1 MAKFSTIILAAGVGS
16 RMKSH
21 KPKVLHRICG
31 KSMIARI
38 TEAALQVSDDVH
50 IVLYHQKEVIEAHLC
65 EYFGDKLESIS
76 LHTQDCQN
84 FPGTGG
90 ALMEPSGNAENVK
103 TSQNAKVESV
113 FDDHAAGGRIFL
125 KKHRLTPSG
134 IPCFDEKVGLCSGE
148 QGDKTCGLSTQ
159 RATNSPL
166 FRKKPTP
173 ETQTPKPSKQMFSIK
188 YDRLVVLNGDMPLI
202 TPESIAAIAH
212 TQAPIV
218 VSTITLENPSG
229 YGRVQVD
236 SSGQITQIIEEKD
249 CDESQKSIK
258 LVNAGIYGFDR
269 ELLERSLPRLS
280 NDNAQQEYYLTD
292 IIALARSGDSA
303 LRDKS
308 LIASRARRLHTPS
321 MRPCARSQSKDFSSQ
336 ILESCPEMDKQTS
349 AIPRILEEDKQ
360 AGREK
365 SCSEQVAPE
374 NLQNPTAKQATAV
387 QGEAAAG
394 FFRIPRILEEDKQA
408 GREKSCREQLQL
420 ESTFDNPATPQTQ
433 KMDSKGEAQTLSKPA
448 QDSRSFTQNT
458 PILNTPQAAANE
470 DSRGEA
476 QTLSKPA
483 QDSRILE
490 LESGL
495 FEPRKEI
502 RLGRL
507 STQRGDEIHDSSP
520 KAESTNDPNTLIA
533 PFYGNPR
540 EFMGVNSKSELAQ
553 AESIRLQELR
563 QRAMDQG
570 VIMRLPESI
579 YLEEWVEF
587 EGECEIEN
595 NVRICGKSVIK
606 HSHIKASSVVEDSVI
621 EHSDI
626 GPMAHIR
633 PKSHISH
640 THIGNFVETKAA
652 HLEGVKAGHLSYLG
666 DCEIGA
672 GSNVGAGVITCNYDG
687 KGKHRTIIGQN
698 VFIGSDCQLIAPVEI
713 ESNAI
718 IGAGSTIT
726 TNVKS
731 GELALSR
738 TKQSNIA
745 GFFHRFFANTK
756 ERQC

>member
-1 MAKFSTIILAAGVGS
+1 MKFSVVILAAGVGS
-16 RMKSH
+16 RMKSP
-21 KPKVLHRICG
+21 KPKVLHSICG

-50 IVLYHQKEVIEAHLC
+50 IVLYHQKEVIEAHIR

-90 ALMEPSGNAENVK
+90 ALMEPSGKLIDLA
-103 TSQNAKVESV
+103 
-113 FDDHAAGGRIFL
+113 H
-125 KKHRLTPSG
+125 
-134 IPCFDEKVGLCSGE
+134 
-148 QGDKTCGLSTQ
+148 
-159 RATNSPL
+159 
-166 FRKKPTP
+166 
-173 ETQTPKPSKQMFSIK
+173 
-188 YDRLVVLNGDMPLI
+188 DRLVVLNGDMPLI
-202 TPESIAAIAH
+202 SPESIAAIAH

-229 YGRVQVD
+229 YGRVLVD

-249 CDESQKSIK
+249 CNQAQKAIN

-292 IIALARSGDSA
+292 IIALARSWDSA
-303 LRDKS
+303 LGK
-308 LIASRARRLHTPS
+308 H
-321 MRPCARSQSKDFSSQ
+321 
-336 ILESCPEMDKQTS
+336 S
-349 AIPRILEEDKQ
+349 ADL
-360 AGREK
+360 ANFG
-365 SCSEQVAPE
+365 
-374 NLQNPTAKQATAV
+374 ATADHQSSSAPKFAKNSKSPTV
-387 QGEAAAG
+387 
-394 FFRIPRILEEDKQA
+394 PRILEEDKQA

-420 ESTFDNPATPQTQ
+420 ESTFAT
-433 KMDSKGEAQTLSKPA
+433 ATLHEPTK
-448 QDSRSFTQNT
+448 DSRVV
-458 PILNTPQAAANE
+458 
-470 DSRGEA
+470 
-476 QTLSKPA
+476 
-483 QDSRILE
+483 E
-490 LESGL
+490 LES
-495 FEPRKEI
+495 
-502 RLGRL
+502 
-507 STQRGDEIHDSSP
+507 S
-520 KAESTNDPNTLIA
+520 APNRIAIA
-533 PFYGNPR
+533 PFYGNAR

-587 EGECEIEN
+587 DGECEIEN

-606 HSHIKASSVVEDSVI
+606 HSHIKAGSVVEDSVI

-666 DCEIGA
+666 DCEIGS

-687 KGKHRTIIGQN
+687 KSKHKTHVGEH
-698 VFIGSDCQLIAPVEI
+698 VFIGSDCQLIAPCNI
-713 ESNAI
+713 ESHSI
-718 IGAGSTIT
+718 IAAGSTIT
-726 TNVKS
+726 DKVAS
-731 GELALSR
+731 GELAISR
-738 TKQSNIA
+738 VKQKNIA
-745 GFFHRFFANTK
+745 GFFFRFFGK
-756 ERQC
+756 SRD

>member
-16 RMKSH
+16 RMKSN
-21 KPKVLHRICG
+21 KPKVLHSICG

-38 TEAALQVSDDVH
+38 TEAALRVSDDVH
-50 IVLYHQKEVIEAHLC
+50 IVLYHQKEVIEAHLR
-65 EYFGDKLESIS
+65 EYFGSKLESIT

-90 ALMEPSGNAENVK
+90 ALMDSSGKLIDLA
-103 TSQNAKVESV
+103 
-113 FDDHAAGGRIFL
+113 H
-125 KKHRLTPSG
+125 
-134 IPCFDEKVGLCSGE
+134 
-148 QGDKTCGLSTQ
+148 
-159 RATNSPL
+159 
-166 FRKKPTP
+166 
-173 ETQTPKPSKQMFSIK
+173 
-188 YDRLVVLNGDMPLI
+188 DRLVVLNGDMPLI
-202 TPESIAAIAH
+202 SPESIATIAH

-229 YGRVQVD
+229 YGRVLVD

-249 CDESQKSIK
+249 CNQAQKAIT

-292 IIALARSGDSA
+292 IIALAKEQWDSA
-303 LRDKS
+303 LGKHSADLANFGATADHQSSSAPKFAKNSKS
-308 LIASRARRLHTPS
+308 
-321 MRPCARSQSKDFSSQ
+321 
-336 ILESCPEMDKQTS
+336 
-349 AIPRILEEDKQ
+349 
-360 AGREK
+360 
-365 SCSEQVAPE
+365 
-374 NLQNPTAKQATAV
+374 PTAM
-387 QGEAAAG
+387 
-394 FFRIPRILEEDKQA
+394 PRILEEDKQA
-408 GREKSCREQLQL
+408 GREKSCREQTDL
-420 ESTFDNPATPQTQ
+420 ESTFDTATHEPA
-433 KMDSKGEAQTLSKPA
+433 K
-448 QDSRSFTQNT
+448 
-458 PILNTPQAAANE
+458 
-470 DSRGEA
+470 
-476 QTLSKPA
+476 
-483 QDSRILE
+483 DSRIVE
-490 LESGL
+490 LES
-495 FEPRKEI
+495 
-502 RLGRL
+502 
-507 STQRGDEIHDSSP
+507 S
-520 KAESTNDPNTLIA
+520 APNRIKIA

-595 NVRICGKSVIK
+595 NVRICGKSIIK

-666 DCEIGA
+666 DCEIGS

-698 VFIGSDCQLIAPVEI
+698 VFIGSDTQLIAPVEI

-745 GFFHRFFANTK
+745 GFFYRFFAK
-756 ERQC
+756 PKA

>member
-1 MAKFSTIILAAGVGS
+1 MKHCHKSISICLRSVWRGSKARNKARAKQVKGVKGEQMAKFSTIILAAGVGS

-303 LRDKS
+303 LGRQSRVGFGAKNGDCCGEPAVITTQGNS
-308 LIASRARRLHTPS
+308 LDS
-321 MRPCARSQSKDFSSQ
+321 PCKAPFLS
-336 ILESCPEMDKQTS
+336 P
-349 AIPRILEEDKQ
+349 
-360 AGREK
+360 K
-365 SCSEQVAPE
+365 SCREQVAPE

-420 ESTFDNPATPQTQ
+420 ESTFDTATLHEPT
-433 KMDSKGEAQTLSKPA
+433 K
-448 QDSRSFTQNT
+448 DSRSFAQNAQ
-458 PILNTPQAAANE
+458 NVATPQAEGFEMRNCGFQGGGEGILLGVNE
-470 DSRGEA
+470 QA
-476 QTLSKPA
+476 PA
-483 QDSRILE
+483 
-490 LESGL
+490 
-495 FEPRKEI
+495 
-502 RLGRL
+502 
-507 STQRGDEIHDSSP
+507 
-520 KAESTNDPNTLIA
+520 AESTICRSKPTPNTLIA

-713 ESNAI
+713 ESNAM

>member
-1 MAKFSTIILAAGVGS
+1 MKFSVVILAAGVGS

-31 KSMIARI
+31 KSMIVRI

-65 EYFGDKLESIS
+65 EYFGDKLESIT

-90 ALMEPSGNAENVK
+90 ALMEPSGKLIDLA
-103 TSQNAKVESV
+103 
-113 FDDHAAGGRIFL
+113 
-125 KKHRLTPSG
+125 
-134 IPCFDEKVGLCSGE
+134 
-148 QGDKTCGLSTQ
+148 
-159 RATNSPL
+159 
-166 FRKKPTP
+166 
-173 ETQTPKPSKQMFSIK
+173 

-236 SSGQITQIIEEKD
+236 PSGQITQIIEEKD
-249 CDESQKSIK
+249 CDESQKAIT
-258 LVNAGIYGFDR
+258 LVNAGIYAFDR

-280 NDNAQQEYYLTD
+280 NDNAQREYYLTD

-303 LRDKS
+303 LGKHSADLANFGATADYQSSSAPKFAKNSKS
-308 LIASRARRLHTPS
+308 
-321 MRPCARSQSKDFSSQ
+321 
-336 ILESCPEMDKQTS
+336 
-349 AIPRILEEDKQ
+349 
-360 AGREK
+360 
-365 SCSEQVAPE
+365 
-374 NLQNPTAKQATAV
+374 PTAM
-387 QGEAAAG
+387 
-394 FFRIPRILEEDKQA
+394 PRILEEDKQA

-420 ESTFDNPATPQTQ
+420 ESTFDTAT
-433 KMDSKGEAQTLSKPA
+433 LHKPA
-448 QDSRSFTQNT
+448 KDSRSFAQNAQ
-458 PILNTPQAAANE
+458 NVATPQAEGFEMRNCGFQGG
-470 DSRGEA
+470 GEGIYLA
-476 QTLSKPA
+476 ESQAPA
-483 QDSRILE
+483 
-490 LESGL
+490 
-495 FEPRKEI
+495 
-502 RLGRL
+502 
-507 STQRGDEIHDSSP
+507 
-520 KAESTNDPNTLIA
+520 AESTICRSKPTPNTLIA
-533 PFYGNPR
+533 PFYGNAR

-587 EGECEIEN
+587 DGECEIEN
-595 NVRICGKSVIK
+595 NVRICGKSIIK
-606 HSHIKASSVVEDSVI
+606 HSHIKAGSVIEHSVI

-713 ESNAI
+713 ESSSI

>member
-16 RMKSH
+16 RMKSN

-50 IVLYHQKEVIEAHLC
+50 IVLYHQKEVIEAHLR
-65 EYFGDKLESIS
+65 EYFGSKLESIT

-90 ALMEPSGNAENVK
+90 ALMDSSGKLIDLA
-103 TSQNAKVESV
+103 
-113 FDDHAAGGRIFL
+113 H
-125 KKHRLTPSG
+125 
-134 IPCFDEKVGLCSGE
+134 
-148 QGDKTCGLSTQ
+148 
-159 RATNSPL
+159 
-166 FRKKPTP
+166 
-173 ETQTPKPSKQMFSIK
+173 
-188 YDRLVVLNGDMPLI
+188 DRLVVLNGDMPLI
-202 TPESIAAIAH
+202 TPESIATIAQA
-212 TQAPIV
+212 QAPII

-229 YGRVQVD
+229 YGRVLVD

-249 CDESQKSIK
+249 CNQAQKAIT

-269 ELLERSLPRLS
+269 GLLERSLPRLT

-292 IIALARSGDSA
+292 VIALNAALDST
-303 LRDKS
+303 S
-308 LIASRARRLHTPS
+308 L
-321 MRPCARSQSKDFSSQ
+321 
-336 ILESCPEMDKQTS
+336 LESS
-349 AIPRILEEDKQ
+349 APNRIK
-360 AGREK
+360 
-365 SCSEQVAPE
+365 
-374 NLQNPTAKQATAV
+374 
-387 QGEAAAG
+387 
-394 FFRIPRILEEDKQA
+394 
-408 GREKSCREQLQL
+408 
-420 ESTFDNPATPQTQ
+420 
-433 KMDSKGEAQTLSKPA
+433 
-448 QDSRSFTQNT
+448 
-458 PILNTPQAAANE
+458 
-470 DSRGEA
+470 
-476 QTLSKPA
+476 
-483 QDSRILE
+483 
-490 LESGL
+490 
-495 FEPRKEI
+495 
-502 RLGRL
+502 
-507 STQRGDEIHDSSP
+507 
-520 KAESTNDPNTLIA
+520 IA
-533 PFYGNPR
+533 PFYGNAR

-666 DCEIGA
+666 DCEIGS

-698 VFIGSDCQLIAPVEI
+698 VFIGSDTQLVAPVEI
-713 ESNAI
+713 ESSAI

-745 GFFHRFFANTK
+745 GFFYRFFAK
-756 ERQC
+756 P

>member
-16 RMKSH
+16 RMKSN

-50 IVLYHQKEVIEAHLC
+50 IVLYHQKEVIEAHLR
-65 EYFGDKLESIS
+65 EYFGSKLESIT

-90 ALMEPSGNAENVK
+90 ALMDSSGKLIDLA
-103 TSQNAKVESV
+103 
-113 FDDHAAGGRIFL
+113 H
-125 KKHRLTPSG
+125 
-134 IPCFDEKVGLCSGE
+134 
-148 QGDKTCGLSTQ
+148 
-159 RATNSPL
+159 
-166 FRKKPTP
+166 
-173 ETQTPKPSKQMFSIK
+173 
-188 YDRLVVLNGDMPLI
+188 DRLVVLNGDMPLI
-202 TPESIAAIAH
+202 TPESIATIAQA
-212 TQAPIV
+212 QAPII

-229 YGRVQVD
+229 YGRVLVD

-249 CDESQKSIK
+249 CNQAQKAIT

-269 ELLERSLPRLS
+269 GLLERSLPRLT
-280 NDNAQQEYYLTD
+280 NDNAQREYYLTD
-292 IIALARSGDSA
+292 VVALNAALDST
-303 LRDKS
+303 S
-308 LIASRARRLHTPS
+308 L
-321 MRPCARSQSKDFSSQ
+321 
-336 ILESCPEMDKQTS
+336 LESS
-349 AIPRILEEDKQ
+349 APNRIK
-360 AGREK
+360 
-365 SCSEQVAPE
+365 
-374 NLQNPTAKQATAV
+374 
-387 QGEAAAG
+387 
-394 FFRIPRILEEDKQA
+394 
-408 GREKSCREQLQL
+408 
-420 ESTFDNPATPQTQ
+420 
-433 KMDSKGEAQTLSKPA
+433 
-448 QDSRSFTQNT
+448 
-458 PILNTPQAAANE
+458 
-470 DSRGEA
+470 
-476 QTLSKPA
+476 
-483 QDSRILE
+483 
-490 LESGL
+490 
-495 FEPRKEI
+495 
-502 RLGRL
+502 
-507 STQRGDEIHDSSP
+507 
-520 KAESTNDPNTLIA
+520 IA
-533 PFYGNPR
+533 PFYGNAR

-595 NVRICGKSVIK
+595 NVRICGKSIIR

-652 HLEGVKAGHLSYLG
+652 HLDGVKAGHLSYLG
-666 DCEIGA
+666 DCEIGS

-687 KGKHRTIIGQN
+687 KQKHRTIIGQN
-698 VFIGSDCQLIAPVEI
+698 VFIGSDTQLIAPVEI
-713 ESNAI
+713 ESSAI

-745 GFFHRFFANTK
+745 GFFHRFFAK
-756 ERQC
+756 PKA

>member
-1 MAKFSTIILAAGVGS
+1 MKFSVVILAAGVGS

-90 ALMEPSGNAENVK
+90 ALMDSSGKLIDLA
-103 TSQNAKVESV
+103 
-113 FDDHAAGGRIFL
+113 H
-125 KKHRLTPSG
+125 
-134 IPCFDEKVGLCSGE
+134 
-148 QGDKTCGLSTQ
+148 
-159 RATNSPL
+159 
-166 FRKKPTP
+166 
-173 ETQTPKPSKQMFSIK
+173 
-188 YDRLVVLNGDMPLI
+188 DRLVVLNGDMPLI
-202 TPESIAAIAH
+202 SPESIAAIAH

-249 CDESQKSIK
+249 CDESQKSIN

-292 IIALARSGDSA
+292 IIALARSGDSRVGFGA
-303 LRDKS
+303 KNGDCCGEPQVSTQGNS
-308 LIASRARRLHTPS
+308 LDS
-321 MRPCARSQSKDFSSQ
+321 PCKAPFLS
-336 ILESCPEMDKQTS
+336 P
-349 AIPRILEEDKQ
+349 
-360 AGREK
+360 K
-365 SCSEQVAPE
+365 SCREQVAPE
-374 NLQNPTAKQATAV
+374 NLQSPTAKQATAV

-408 GREKSCREQLQL
+408 GREKSCSEQLQL

-433 KMDSKGEAQTLSKPA
+433 KMDSRGEAQTLSKPA
-448 QDSRSFTQNT
+448 QDSRSFAQNAQ
-458 PILNTPQAAANE
+458 NVATPQAEGFEMRNCGFQGGGEGILLGVNE
-470 DSRGEA
+470 QA
-476 QTLSKPA
+476 PA
-483 QDSRILE
+483 
-490 LESGL
+490 
-495 FEPRKEI
+495 
-502 RLGRL
+502 
-507 STQRGDEIHDSSP
+507 
-520 KAESTNDPNTLIA
+520 AESTICRSKPTPNRIKIT

-640 THIGNFVETKAA
+640 THIGNFVETKSA

-666 DCEIGA
+666 DCEIGS

-687 KGKHRTIIGQN
+687 KSKHKTHVGEH
-698 VFIGSDCQLIAPVEI
+698 VFIGSDCQLIAPCNI
-713 ESNAI
+713 ESHSI
-718 IGAGSTIT
+718 IAAGSTIT
-726 TNVKS
+726 DKVAS
-731 GELALSR
+731 GELAISR
-738 TKQSNIA
+738 VKQKNIA
-745 GFFHRFFANTK
+745 GFFFRFFGK
-756 ERQC
+756 SRD

>member
-50 IVLYHQKEVIEAHLC
+50 IVLYHQKEVIEAHLR
-65 EYFGDKLESIS
+65 EYFGSKLESIT

-90 ALMEPSGNAENVK
+90 ALMDSSGKLIDLA
-103 TSQNAKVESV
+103 
-113 FDDHAAGGRIFL
+113 H
-125 KKHRLTPSG
+125 
-134 IPCFDEKVGLCSGE
+134 
-148 QGDKTCGLSTQ
+148 
-159 RATNSPL
+159 
-166 FRKKPTP
+166 
-173 ETQTPKPSKQMFSIK
+173 
-188 YDRLVVLNGDMPLI
+188 DRLVVLNGDMPLI
-202 TPESIAAIAH
+202 TPESIATIAQA
-212 TQAPIV
+212 QAPII

-229 YGRVQVD
+229 YGRVLVD

-249 CDESQKSIK
+249 CNQAQKAIT

-269 ELLERSLPRLS
+269 GLLERSLPRLT

-292 IIALARSGDSA
+292 VIALNAGRDSA
-303 LRDKS
+303 LGKHSADLANFGATADHQSSSAPKFAKNSKS
-308 LIASRARRLHTPS
+308 
-321 MRPCARSQSKDFSSQ
+321 
-336 ILESCPEMDKQTS
+336 
-349 AIPRILEEDKQ
+349 
-360 AGREK
+360 
-365 SCSEQVAPE
+365 
-374 NLQNPTAKQATAV
+374 PTAM
-387 QGEAAAG
+387 
-394 FFRIPRILEEDKQA
+394 PRILEEDKQA

-420 ESTFDNPATPQTQ
+420 ESTFDTATHDPA
-433 KMDSKGEAQTLSKPA
+433 K
-448 QDSRSFTQNT
+448 
-458 PILNTPQAAANE
+458 
-470 DSRGEA
+470 
-476 QTLSKPA
+476 
-483 QDSRILE
+483 DSRIVE
-490 LESGL
+490 LESSAAN
-495 FEPRKEI
+495 RIK
-502 RLGRL
+502 
-507 STQRGDEIHDSSP
+507 
-520 KAESTNDPNTLIA
+520 IA

-553 AESIRLQELR
+553 AEAIRLQELR

-595 NVRICGKSVIK
+595 NVRICGKSIIR
-606 HSHIKASSVVEDSVI
+606 HSHIKAGSVIEHSVI

-633 PKSHISH
+633 PSSHISH

-652 HLEGVKAGHLSYLG
+652 HLDGVKAGHLSYLG
-666 DCEIGA
+666 DCEIGS

-687 KGKHRTIIGQN
+687 KQKHRTIIGQN
-698 VFIGSDCQLIAPVEI
+698 VFIGSDTQLIAPVEI
-713 ESNAI
+713 ESSSI

-745 GFFHRFFANTK
+745 GFFHRFFAK
-756 ERQC
+756 PKA

>member
-1 MAKFSTIILAAGVGS
+1 MKFSVVILAAGVGS

-31 KSMIARI
+31 KSMIVRI

-90 ALMEPSGNAENVK
+90 ALMDSSGKLIDLA
-103 TSQNAKVESV
+103 
-113 FDDHAAGGRIFL
+113 H
-125 KKHRLTPSG
+125 
-134 IPCFDEKVGLCSGE
+134 
-148 QGDKTCGLSTQ
+148 
-159 RATNSPL
+159 
-166 FRKKPTP
+166 
-173 ETQTPKPSKQMFSIK
+173 
-188 YDRLVVLNGDMPLI
+188 DRLVVLNGDMPLI

-229 YGRVQVD
+229 YGRVLVD

-249 CDESQKSIK
+249 CNQAQKAIN

-280 NDNAQQEYYLTD
+280 NDNAQREYYLTD
-292 IIALARSGDSA
+292 VIALAGRDSRVGFGAKNGDCCGEPA
-303 LRDKS
+303 VITTQGNS
-308 LIASRARRLHTPS
+308 LDS
-321 MRPCARSQSKDFSSQ
+321 PCKAPFLS
-336 ILESCPEMDKQTS
+336 P
-349 AIPRILEEDKQ
+349 
-360 AGREK
+360 K
-365 SCSEQVAPE
+365 SCREQVAPE
-374 NLQNPTAKQATAV
+374 NLQSPTA
-387 QGEAAAG
+387 
-394 FFRIPRILEEDKQA
+394 IPRILEEDKQA
-408 GREKSCREQLQL
+408 GREKSCREPLQP

-433 KMDSKGEAQTLSKPA
+433 KMDSRGEAQTLSDPA

-470 DSRGEA
+470 DSRDNA

-520 KAESTNDPNTLIA
+520 KPATAVQGEAAAGFFRKAESTNDPNTLIT
-533 PFYGNPR
+533 PFYGNAR

-563 QRAMDQG
+563 RRAMDQG

-666 DCEIGA
+666 DCEIGS

-698 VFIGSDCQLIAPVEI
+698 VFIGSDCQLIAPCNI
-713 ESNAI
+713 ESHSI
-718 IGAGSTIT
+718 IAAGSTIT
-726 TNVKS
+726 DKVAS
-731 GELALSR
+731 GELAISR
-738 TKQSNIA
+738 VKQKNIA
-745 GFFHRFFANTK
+745 GFFFRFFGK
-756 ERQC
+756 SRD

>member
-16 RMKSH
+16 RMKSN
-21 KPKVLHRICG
+21 KPKVLHSICG

-50 IVLYHQKEVIEAHLC
+50 IVLYHQKEVIEAHLR
-65 EYFGDKLESIS
+65 EYFGSKLESIT

-90 ALMEPSGNAENVK
+90 ALMDSSGKLIDLA
-103 TSQNAKVESV
+103 
-113 FDDHAAGGRIFL
+113 H
-125 KKHRLTPSG
+125 
-134 IPCFDEKVGLCSGE
+134 
-148 QGDKTCGLSTQ
+148 
-159 RATNSPL
+159 
-166 FRKKPTP
+166 
-173 ETQTPKPSKQMFSIK
+173 
-188 YDRLVVLNGDMPLI
+188 DRLVVLNGDMPLI
-202 TPESIAAIAH
+202 TPESIATIAQA
-212 TQAPIV
+212 QAPII

-229 YGRVQVD
+229 YGRVLVD
-236 SSGQITQIIEEKD
+236 PSGQITQIIEEKD
-249 CDESQKSIK
+249 CNQAQKAIT

-269 ELLERSLPRLS
+269 GLLERSLPRLT
-280 NDNAQQEYYLTD
+280 NDNAQREYYLTD
-292 IIALARSGDSA
+292 VVALNAALDST
-303 LRDKS
+303 S
-308 LIASRARRLHTPS
+308 L
-321 MRPCARSQSKDFSSQ
+321 
-336 ILESCPEMDKQTS
+336 LESS
-349 AIPRILEEDKQ
+349 APNRIK
-360 AGREK
+360 
-365 SCSEQVAPE
+365 
-374 NLQNPTAKQATAV
+374 
-387 QGEAAAG
+387 
-394 FFRIPRILEEDKQA
+394 
-408 GREKSCREQLQL
+408 
-420 ESTFDNPATPQTQ
+420 
-433 KMDSKGEAQTLSKPA
+433 
-448 QDSRSFTQNT
+448 
-458 PILNTPQAAANE
+458 
-470 DSRGEA
+470 
-476 QTLSKPA
+476 
-483 QDSRILE
+483 
-490 LESGL
+490 
-495 FEPRKEI
+495 
-502 RLGRL
+502 
-507 STQRGDEIHDSSP
+507 
-520 KAESTNDPNTLIA
+520 IA
-533 PFYGNPR
+533 PFYGNAR

-666 DCEIGA
+666 DCEIGS

-698 VFIGSDCQLIAPVEI
+698 VFIGSDTQLVAPVEI

-745 GFFHRFFANTK
+745 GFFYRFFAK
-756 ERQC
+756 S

>member
-1 MAKFSTIILAAGVGS
+1 MKFSVVILAAGVGS

-31 KSMIARI
+31 KSMIVRI

-90 ALMEPSGNAENVK
+90 ALMEPSGKLIDLA
-103 TSQNAKVESV
+103 
-113 FDDHAAGGRIFL
+113 
-125 KKHRLTPSG
+125 
-134 IPCFDEKVGLCSGE
+134 
-148 QGDKTCGLSTQ
+148 
-159 RATNSPL
+159 
-166 FRKKPTP
+166 
-173 ETQTPKPSKQMFSIK
+173 

-249 CDESQKSIK
+249 CDESQKSIN

-269 ELLERSLPRLS
+269 ELLECSLPRLS

-292 IIALARSGDSA
+292 IIALAREQWDSA
-303 LRDKS
+303 LGKHSADLANFGATADHQSSSAPKFAKNSKS
-308 LIASRARRLHTPS
+308 
-321 MRPCARSQSKDFSSQ
+321 
-336 ILESCPEMDKQTS
+336 
-349 AIPRILEEDKQ
+349 
-360 AGREK
+360 
-365 SCSEQVAPE
+365 
-374 NLQNPTAKQATAV
+374 PTATPK
-387 QGEAAAG
+387 
-394 FFRIPRILEEDKQA
+394 ILEEDKQA
-408 GREKSCREQLQL
+408 GREKSCREQLQP
-420 ESTFDNPATPQTQ
+420 ESTFDTATLHEPA
-433 KMDSKGEAQTLSKPA
+433 K
-448 QDSRSFTQNT
+448 
-458 PILNTPQAAANE
+458 

-476 QTLSKPA
+476 QTLSEPA

-502 RLGRL
+502 RLGCL

-520 KAESTNDPNTLIA
+520 KAESTNDPKPLIA
-533 PFYGNPR
+533 PFYGNAR

-587 EGECEIEN
+587 DGECEIEN
-595 NVRICGKSVIK
+595 NVRICGRSVIK
-606 HSHIKASSVVEDSVI
+606 HSHIKAGSVVEDSVI

-640 THIGNFVETKAA
+640 THIGNFVETKSA

-666 DCEIGA
+666 DCEIGS

-687 KGKHRTIIGQN
+687 KSKHKTHVGEH
-698 VFIGSDCQLIAPVEI
+698 VFIGSDCQLIAPCNI
-713 ESNAI
+713 ESHSI
-718 IGAGSTIT
+718 IAAGSTIT
-726 TNVKS
+726 DKVAS
-731 GELALSR
+731 GELAISR
-738 TKQSNIA
+738 VKQKNIA
-745 GFFHRFFANTK
+745 GFFFRFFGK
-756 ERQC
+756 SRD

>member
-1 MAKFSTIILAAGVGS
+1 MKFSVVILAAGVGS
-16 RMKSH
+16 RMKSN
-21 KPKVLHRICG
+21 KPKVLHSICG

-65 EYFGDKLESIS
+65 EYFGDKLESIT

-90 ALMEPSGNAENVK
+90 ALMDSSGKLIDLA
-103 TSQNAKVESV
+103 
-113 FDDHAAGGRIFL
+113 H
-125 KKHRLTPSG
+125 
-134 IPCFDEKVGLCSGE
+134 
-148 QGDKTCGLSTQ
+148 
-159 RATNSPL
+159 
-166 FRKKPTP
+166 
-173 ETQTPKPSKQMFSIK
+173 
-188 YDRLVVLNGDMPLI
+188 DRLVVLNGDMPLI
-202 TPESIAAIAH
+202 SPESIATIAQA
-212 TQAPIV
+212 QAPII

-229 YGRVQVD
+229 YGRVLVD
-236 SSGQITQIIEEKD
+236 PSGQITQIIEEKD
-249 CDESQKSIK
+249 CNQAQKAIK

-269 ELLERSLPRLS
+269 ELLASSLPKLT

-292 IIALARSGDSA
+292 IIALAGRDSA
-303 LRDKS
+303 LGKHSADLANFGATADHQSSSAPKFAKNSKS
-308 LIASRARRLHTPS
+308 PTA
-321 MRPCARSQSKDFSSQ
+321 M
-336 ILESCPEMDKQTS
+336 
-349 AIPRILEEDKQ
+349 PRILEEY
-360 AGREK
+360 
-365 SCSEQVAPE
+365 
-374 NLQNPTAKQATAV
+374 
-387 QGEAAAG
+387 
-394 FFRIPRILEEDKQA
+394 KQA

-433 KMDSKGEAQTLSKPA
+433 KMDS
-448 QDSRSFTQNT
+448 
-458 PILNTPQAAANE
+458 
-470 DSRGEA
+470 RGEA
-476 QTLSKPA
+476 QTLSEPA

-502 RLGRL
+502 RLGCL

-520 KAESTNDPNTLIA
+520 KAESTNDPKPLIA

-553 AESIRLQELR
+553 AEAIRLQELR

-595 NVRICGKSVIK
+595 NVRICGKSIIK
-606 HSHIKASSVVEDSVI
+606 HSHIKAGSVIEHSVI

-640 THIGNFVETKAA
+640 THIGNFVETKSA
-652 HLEGVKAGHLSYLG
+652 HLDGVKAGHLSYLG
-666 DCEIGA
+666 DCEIGS

-687 KGKHRTIIGQN
+687 KQKHRTIIGQN
-698 VFIGSDCQLIAPVEI
+698 VFIGSDTQLVAPVEI
-713 ESNAI
+713 ESSSI

-745 GFFHRFFANTK
+745 GFFFRFFGK
-756 ERQC
+756 SRD

>member
-1 MAKFSTIILAAGVGS
+1 MKFSVVILAAGVGS

-21 KPKVLHRICG
+21 KPKVLHSICG

-50 IVLYHQKEVIEAHLC
+50 IVLYHQKEVIEAHIR

-90 ALMEPSGNAENVK
+90 ALMDSSGKLIDLA
-103 TSQNAKVESV
+103 
-113 FDDHAAGGRIFL
+113 H
-125 KKHRLTPSG
+125 
-134 IPCFDEKVGLCSGE
+134 
-148 QGDKTCGLSTQ
+148 
-159 RATNSPL
+159 
-166 FRKKPTP
+166 
-173 ETQTPKPSKQMFSIK
+173 
-188 YDRLVVLNGDMPLI
+188 DRLVVLNGDMPLI
-202 TPESIAAIAH
+202 SPESIAAIAH

-229 YGRVQVD
+229 YGRVLVD

-249 CDESQKSIK
+249 CDKSQKAIK

-292 IIALARSGDSA
+292 IIALARSWDSA
-303 LRDKS
+303 LGRQSRVGFGAKNGDCCGEPAVITTQGNS
-308 LIASRARRLHTPS
+308 LDS
-321 MRPCARSQSKDFSSQ
+321 PCKAPFLS
-336 ILESCPEMDKQTS
+336 P
-349 AIPRILEEDKQ
+349 
-360 AGREK
+360 K
-365 SCSEQVAPE
+365 SCREQVAPE
-374 NLQNPTAKQATAV
+374 NLQSPTA
-387 QGEAAAG
+387 
-394 FFRIPRILEEDKQA
+394 IEEYKQA
-408 GREKSCREQLQL
+408 GREKSCREQLQP
-420 ESTFDNPATPQTQ
+420 ESTFDTATLHEPA
-433 KMDSKGEAQTLSKPA
+433 K
-448 QDSRSFTQNT
+448 DSRSFAQNAQ
-458 PILNTPQAAANE
+458 NVATPQAAANE
-470 DSRGEA
+470 DSRDNA
-476 QTLSKPA
+476 QTLNERA

-502 RLGRL
+502 RLGCL
-507 STQRGDEIHDSSP
+507 STQRGDEIHDSSL
-520 KAESTNDPNTLIA
+520 KAESTNDPKPLIT
-533 PFYGNPR
+533 PFYGNAR

-606 HSHIKASSVVEDSVI
+606 HSHIKASSVVEDSAI

-633 PKSHISH
+633 PSSHISH

-666 DCEIGA
+666 DCEIGS

-687 KGKHRTIIGQN
+687 KSKHKTHVGKH
-698 VFIGSDCQLIAPVEI
+698 VFIGSDSQLIAPCNI
-713 ESNAI
+713 ESHSI
-718 IGAGSTIT
+718 IAAGSTIT
-726 TNVKS
+726 DKVAS
-731 GELALSR
+731 GELAISR
-738 TKQSNIA
+738 VKQKNIA
-745 GFFHRFFANTK
+745 GFFFRFFGK
-756 ERQC
+756 SRD

>member
-1 MAKFSTIILAAGVGS
+1 MCKSSIIILAAGVGS
-16 RMKSH
+16 RMKSN
-21 KPKVLHRICG
+21 KPKVLHSICG

-50 IVLYHQKEVIEAHLC
+50 IVLHHQKEAIEAHLR
-65 EYFGDKLESIS
+65 EYFGENASITI
-76 LHTQDCQN
+76 HTQDCQN

-90 ALMEPSGNAENVK
+90 ALMQGCVS
-103 TSQNAKVESV
+103 
-113 FDDHAAGGRIFL
+113 
-125 KKHRLTPSG
+125 
-134 IPCFDEKVGLCSGE
+134 DEKLESS
-148 QGDKTCGLSTQ
+148 KASSHP
-159 RATNSPL
+159 SP
-166 FRKKPTP
+166 KA
-173 ETQTPKPSKQMFSIK
+173 QIDSSKQMFAVK
-188 YDRLVVLNGDMPLI
+188 YPRTLVLNGDMPLI
-202 TPESIAAIAH
+202 SAESMRAIILID
-212 TQAPIV
+212 APIV
-218 VSTITLENPSG
+218 LSVLDLENPSG
-229 YGRVQVD
+229 YGRVVLE
-236 SSGQITQIIEEKD
+236 SAFAHTPKVLKIIEEKD
-249 CDESQKSIK
+249 CDEAQKAIT
-258 LVNAGIYGFDR
+258 LVNAGIYAFDT

-280 NDNAQQEYYLTD
+280 NDNAQREYYLTD
-292 IIALARSGDSA
+292 IIALAREQWDSA

-365 SCSEQVAPE
+365 SCH
-374 NLQNPTAKQATAV
+374 
-387 QGEAAAG
+387 
-394 FFRIPRILEEDKQA
+394 
-408 GREKSCREQLQL
+408 EQLQL
-420 ESTFDNPATPQTQ
+420 ESTFATATLHEPA
-433 KMDSKGEAQTLSKPA
+433 K
-448 QDSRSFTQNT
+448 DSRSFAQNAQ
-458 PILNTPQAAANE
+458 NVATPQAEGFEMRN
-470 DSRGEA
+470 RGFQGGGEGIYLA
-476 QTLSKPA
+476 ESQAPA
-483 QDSRILE
+483 
-490 LESGL
+490 
-495 FEPRKEI
+495 
-502 RLGRL
+502 
-507 STQRGDEIHDSSP
+507 
-520 KAESTNDPNTLIA
+520 AESTIYRSKPTPNTLIA
-533 PFYGNPR
+533 PFYGNVR

-553 AESIRLQELR
+553 AEAIRLQALR

-606 HSHIKASSVVEDSVI
+606 HSHIKAGSVIEDSVI

-640 THIGNFVETKAA
+640 THIGNFVETKSAQ
-652 HLEGVKAGHLSYLG
+652 LNGVKAGHLSYLG
-666 DCEIGA
+666 DCEIGS

-687 KGKHRTIIGQN
+687 KKKHRTIIGQN
-698 VFIGSDCQLIAPVEI
+698 VFIGSDTQLVAPVEI
-713 ESNAI
+713 ESSSI

-745 GFFHRFFANTK
+745 GFFHRFFAK
-756 ERQC
+756 S

>member
-16 RMKSH
+16 RMKSN
-21 KPKVLHRICG
+21 KPKVLHSICG

-65 EYFGDKLESIS
+65 EYFGDKLESIT

-90 ALMEPSGNAENVK
+90 ALMDSSGKLIDLA
-103 TSQNAKVESV
+103 
-113 FDDHAAGGRIFL
+113 H
-125 KKHRLTPSG
+125 
-134 IPCFDEKVGLCSGE
+134 
-148 QGDKTCGLSTQ
+148 
-159 RATNSPL
+159 
-166 FRKKPTP
+166 
-173 ETQTPKPSKQMFSIK
+173 
-188 YDRLVVLNGDMPLI
+188 DRLVVLNGDMPLI
-202 TPESIAAIAH
+202 TPESIATIAQA
-212 TQAPIV
+212 QAPII

-229 YGRVQVD
+229 YGRVLVD
-236 SSGQITQIIEEKD
+236 PSGQITQIIEEKD
-249 CDESQKSIK
+249 CNQAQKAIK

-269 ELLERSLPRLS
+269 ELLASSLPKLT

-292 IIALARSGDSA
+292 VIALNAALDST
-303 LRDKS
+303 S
-308 LIASRARRLHTPS
+308 L
-321 MRPCARSQSKDFSSQ
+321 
-336 ILESCPEMDKQTS
+336 LESS
-349 AIPRILEEDKQ
+349 APNRIK
-360 AGREK
+360 
-365 SCSEQVAPE
+365 
-374 NLQNPTAKQATAV
+374 
-387 QGEAAAG
+387 
-394 FFRIPRILEEDKQA
+394 
-408 GREKSCREQLQL
+408 
-420 ESTFDNPATPQTQ
+420 
-433 KMDSKGEAQTLSKPA
+433 
-448 QDSRSFTQNT
+448 
-458 PILNTPQAAANE
+458 
-470 DSRGEA
+470 
-476 QTLSKPA
+476 
-483 QDSRILE
+483 
-490 LESGL
+490 
-495 FEPRKEI
+495 
-502 RLGRL
+502 
-507 STQRGDEIHDSSP
+507 
-520 KAESTNDPNTLIA
+520 IA

-553 AESIRLQELR
+553 AEAIRLQELR

-606 HSHIKASSVVEDSVI
+606 HSHIKAGSVIEHSVI

-633 PKSHISH
+633 PSSHISH
-640 THIGNFVETKAA
+640 THIGNFVETKSA

-666 DCEIGA
+666 DCEIGS

-687 KGKHRTIIGQN
+687 KSKHRTIIGQN

-745 GFFHRFFANTK
+745 GFFHRFFAK
-756 ERQC
+756 PKA

>member
-1 MAKFSTIILAAGVGS
+1 MKFSVVILAAGVGS

-31 KSMIARI
+31 KSMIVRI

-90 ALMEPSGNAENVK
+90 ALMDSSGKLIDLA
-103 TSQNAKVESV
+103 
-113 FDDHAAGGRIFL
+113 H
-125 KKHRLTPSG
+125 
-134 IPCFDEKVGLCSGE
+134 
-148 QGDKTCGLSTQ
+148 
-159 RATNSPL
+159 
-166 FRKKPTP
+166 
-173 ETQTPKPSKQMFSIK
+173 
-188 YDRLVVLNGDMPLI
+188 DRLVVLNGDMPLI

-229 YGRVQVD
+229 YGRVLVD

-292 IIALARSGDSA
+292 IIALAGRDSA

-349 AIPRILEEDKQ
+349 AIPKILEEDKQ

-374 NLQNPTAKQATAV
+374 NLQNPTAKQAKRCKAQPQQVSLVT
-387 QGEAAAG
+387 
-394 FFRIPRILEEDKQA
+394 PRILEKDKQA
-408 GREKSCREQLQL
+408 GREKSCSEQLQP
-420 ESTFDNPATPQTQ
+420 ESTFDTATLHEPT
-433 KMDSKGEAQTLSKPA
+433 K
-448 QDSRSFTQNT
+448 DSRSFTQNT

-470 DSRGEA
+470 DSRDNA

-483 QDSRILE
+483 QDSRSFAQNAQNVATPQAEGFEMRNCGFQGGGEGIL
-490 LESGL
+490 
-495 FEPRKEI
+495 
-502 RLGRL
+502 LGVNE
-507 STQRGDEIHDSSP
+507 QAP
-520 KAESTNDPNTLIA
+520 AAESTICRSKPTPNTLIA

-553 AESIRLQELR
+553 AEAIRLQELR

-745 GFFHRFFANTK
+745 GFFYRFFGK
-756 ERQC
+756 SRD

>member
-16 RMKSH
+16 RMKSN
-21 KPKVLHRICG
+21 KPKVLHSICG

-38 TEAALQVSDDVH
+38 TEAALRVSDDVH
-50 IVLYHQKEVIEAHLC
+50 IVLYHQKEVIEAHLR
-65 EYFGDKLESIS
+65 EYFGSKLESIT

-90 ALMEPSGNAENVK
+90 ALMDSSGKLIDLA
-103 TSQNAKVESV
+103 
-113 FDDHAAGGRIFL
+113 H
-125 KKHRLTPSG
+125 
-134 IPCFDEKVGLCSGE
+134 
-148 QGDKTCGLSTQ
+148 
-159 RATNSPL
+159 
-166 FRKKPTP
+166 
-173 ETQTPKPSKQMFSIK
+173 
-188 YDRLVVLNGDMPLI
+188 DRLVVLNGDMPLI
-202 TPESIAAIAH
+202 SPESIATIAH

-229 YGRVQVD
+229 YGRVLVD
-236 SSGQITQIIEEKD
+236 PSGQITQIIEEKD
-249 CDESQKSIK
+249 CNQAQKAIT

-292 IIALARSGDSA
+292 VIALAKEQWDSA

-321 MRPCARSQSKDFSSQ
+321 MRPCTRSQSKDFSSQ
-336 ILESCPEMDKQTS
+336 ILESCSEMDKQTS
-349 AIPRILEEDKQ
+349 ATPKILED
-360 AGREK
+360 
-365 SCSEQVAPE
+365 
-374 NLQNPTAKQATAV
+374 
-387 QGEAAAG
+387 
-394 FFRIPRILEEDKQA
+394 DKQA
-408 GREKSCREQLQL
+408 GREKSCREQTDL
-420 ESTFDNPATPQTQ
+420 ESTFDTATHEPA
-433 KMDSKGEAQTLSKPA
+433 K
-448 QDSRSFTQNT
+448 
-458 PILNTPQAAANE
+458 
-470 DSRGEA
+470 
-476 QTLSKPA
+476 
-483 QDSRILE
+483 DSRIVE
-490 LESGL
+490 LES
-495 FEPRKEI
+495 
-502 RLGRL
+502 
-507 STQRGDEIHDSSP
+507 S
-520 KAESTNDPNTLIA
+520 APNRIKIA

-595 NVRICGKSVIK
+595 NVRICGKSIIK
-606 HSHIKASSVVEDSVI
+606 HSHIKAGSVIEHSVI

-633 PKSHISH
+633 PSSHISH

-652 HLEGVKAGHLSYLG
+652 HLDGVKAGHLSYLG
-666 DCEIGA
+666 DCEIGS

-687 KGKHRTIIGQN
+687 KQKHRTIIGQN
-698 VFIGSDCQLIAPVEI
+698 VFIGSDTQLVAPVEI
-713 ESNAI
+713 ESSAI

-745 GFFHRFFANTK
+745 GFFYRFFAK
-756 ERQC
+756 PKA

>member
-1 MAKFSTIILAAGVGS
+1 MKFSVVILAAGVGS

-31 KSMIARI
+31 KSMIVRI

-90 ALMEPSGNAENVK
+90 ALMEPSGKLIDLA
-103 TSQNAKVESV
+103 
-113 FDDHAAGGRIFL
+113 H
-125 KKHRLTPSG
+125 
-134 IPCFDEKVGLCSGE
+134 
-148 QGDKTCGLSTQ
+148 
-159 RATNSPL
+159 
-166 FRKKPTP
+166 
-173 ETQTPKPSKQMFSIK
+173 
-188 YDRLVVLNGDMPLI
+188 DRLVVLNGDMPLI
-202 TPESIAAIAH
+202 SPESIATIAH

-249 CDESQKSIK
+249 CDESQKSIT

-292 IIALARSGDSA
+292 IIALNAALDSTS
-303 LRDKS
+303 LLKS
-308 LIASRARRLHTPS
+308 SAPNRIA
-321 MRPCARSQSKDFSSQ
+321 
-336 ILESCPEMDKQTS
+336 
-349 AIPRILEEDKQ
+349 
-360 AGREK
+360 
-365 SCSEQVAPE
+365 
-374 NLQNPTAKQATAV
+374 
-387 QGEAAAG
+387 
-394 FFRIPRILEEDKQA
+394 
-408 GREKSCREQLQL
+408 
-420 ESTFDNPATPQTQ
+420 
-433 KMDSKGEAQTLSKPA
+433 
-448 QDSRSFTQNT
+448 
-458 PILNTPQAAANE
+458 
-470 DSRGEA
+470 
-476 QTLSKPA
+476 
-483 QDSRILE
+483 
-490 LESGL
+490 
-495 FEPRKEI
+495 
-502 RLGRL
+502 
-507 STQRGDEIHDSSP
+507 
-520 KAESTNDPNTLIA
+520 IA
-533 PFYGNPR
+533 PFYGNAR

-587 EGECEIEN
+587 DGECEIEN

-606 HSHIKASSVVEDSVI
+606 HSHIKAGSVVEDSVI

-713 ESNAI
+713 ESNAM

>member
-1 MAKFSTIILAAGVGS
+1 MKFSVVILAAGVGS

-21 KPKVLHRICG
+21 KPKVLHSICG
-31 KSMIARI
+31 KSMIVRI

-50 IVLYHQKEVIEAHLC
+50 IVLYHQKEVIEAHLR
-65 EYFGDKLESIS
+65 EYFGSKLESIT

-90 ALMEPSGNAENVK
+90 ALMDSSGKLIDLA
-103 TSQNAKVESV
+103 
-113 FDDHAAGGRIFL
+113 H
-125 KKHRLTPSG
+125 
-134 IPCFDEKVGLCSGE
+134 
-148 QGDKTCGLSTQ
+148 
-159 RATNSPL
+159 
-166 FRKKPTP
+166 
-173 ETQTPKPSKQMFSIK
+173 
-188 YDRLVVLNGDMPLI
+188 DRLVVLNGDMPLI

-229 YGRVQVD
+229 YGRVLVD
-236 SSGQITQIIEEKD
+236 PSGQITQIIEEKD
-249 CDESQKSIK
+249 CDQAQKAIN

-280 NDNAQQEYYLTD
+280 NDNAQREYYLTD

-349 AIPRILEEDKQ
+349 AM
-360 AGREK
+360 
-365 SCSEQVAPE
+365 
-374 NLQNPTAKQATAV
+374 
-387 QGEAAAG
+387 
-394 FFRIPRILEEDKQA
+394 PRILEEDKQA

-420 ESTFDNPATPQTQ
+420 ESTFATATLHEPA
-433 KMDSKGEAQTLSKPA
+433 K
-448 QDSRSFTQNT
+448 DSRSFTQNT
-458 PILNTPQAAANE
+458 PILNTPQAEGFEMRNCGFQGGGEGILLGVNE
-470 DSRGEA
+470 QA
-476 QTLSKPA
+476 PA
-483 QDSRILE
+483 
-490 LESGL
+490 
-495 FEPRKEI
+495 
-502 RLGRL
+502 
-507 STQRGDEIHDSSP
+507 
-520 KAESTNDPNTLIA
+520 AESTICRSKPTPNTLIT
-533 PFYGNPR
+533 PFYGNAR

-595 NVRICGKSVIK
+595 NVRICGRSIIK
-606 HSHIKASSVVEDSVI
+606 HSHIKAGSVIEHSII

-633 PKSHISH
+633 PSSHISH
-640 THIGNFVETKAA
+640 THIGNFVETKSA

-666 DCEIGA
+666 DCEIGS

-687 KGKHRTIIGQN
+687 KSKHKTHVGEH
-698 VFIGSDCQLIAPVEI
+698 VFIGSDSQLIAPCNI
-713 ESNAI
+713 ESHSI
-718 IGAGSTIT
+718 IAAGSTIT
-726 TNVKS
+726 DKVAS
-731 GELALSR
+731 GELAISR
-738 TKQSNIA
+738 VKQKNIT
-745 GFFHRFFANTK
+745 GFFFRFFGK
-756 ERQC
+756 SRD

>member
-50 IVLYHQKEVIEAHLC
+50 IVLYHQKEVIEAHLR
-65 EYFGDKLESIS
+65 EYFGSKLESIS

-90 ALMEPSGNAENVK
+90 ALMDSGGKLIDLA
-103 TSQNAKVESV
+103 
-113 FDDHAAGGRIFL
+113 H
-125 KKHRLTPSG
+125 
-134 IPCFDEKVGLCSGE
+134 
-148 QGDKTCGLSTQ
+148 
-159 RATNSPL
+159 
-166 FRKKPTP
+166 
-173 ETQTPKPSKQMFSIK
+173 
-188 YDRLVVLNGDMPLI
+188 DRLVVLNGDMPLI
-202 TPESIAAIAH
+202 SPESIATIAQA
-212 TQAPIV
+212 QAPII

-229 YGRVQVD
+229 YGRVLVD
-236 SSGQITQIIEEKD
+236 PSGQITQIIEEKD
-249 CDESQKSIK
+249 CNQAQKSIK

-269 ELLERSLPRLS
+269 ELLERSLPRLT

-292 IIALARSGDSA
+292 VIALNAGRDSA

-336 ILESCPEMDKQTS
+336 ILESCSEMDKQTS
-349 AIPRILEEDKQ
+349 AM
-360 AGREK
+360 
-365 SCSEQVAPE
+365 
-374 NLQNPTAKQATAV
+374 
-387 QGEAAAG
+387 
-394 FFRIPRILEEDKQA
+394 PRILEEDKQA

-420 ESTFDNPATPQTQ
+420 ESTFDTATHDPA
-433 KMDSKGEAQTLSKPA
+433 K
-448 QDSRSFTQNT
+448 
-458 PILNTPQAAANE
+458 
-470 DSRGEA
+470 
-476 QTLSKPA
+476 
-483 QDSRILE
+483 DSRIVE
-490 LESGL
+490 LESSAAN
-495 FEPRKEI
+495 RIK
-502 RLGRL
+502 
-507 STQRGDEIHDSSP
+507 
-520 KAESTNDPNTLIA
+520 IA

-563 QRAMDQG
+563 QRAMDRG

-595 NVRICGKSVIK
+595 NVRICGKSIIK

-652 HLEGVKAGHLSYLG
+652 HLDGVKAGHLSYLG
-666 DCEIGA
+666 DCEIGS

-687 KGKHRTIIGQN
+687 KSKHRTIIGQN

-745 GFFHRFFANTK
+745 GFFYRFFAK
-756 ERQC
+756 S